1 MKDRRNIDDL
11 FQERFEQFEA
21 TPPADMWDRIESRMK
36 QEDDDRKVIPIW
48 WRYAGVAA
56 LIALLLT
63 TGTFVFDGEGADG
76 SDQLVDTNT
85 TEQLDPEQNLVNNE
99 LVDSNGNLLNDVTG
113 DLDTNVDSGKTNT
126 ETEDPIDRSREVIIE
141 PKTSNE
147 GVAVENS
154 KGSEGLE
161 VQERDAK
168 IMGAEEITTVQT
180 ENAVAVEENK
190 NATKEKTN
198 TQNYDPRIDTN
209 KEVSPANTQEA
220 VGIKNDTKSPFDS
233 QPANMENQT
242 VDGIDTD
249 QKATDPRIDTNTS
262 LKETST
268 VAVEKQK
275 EEVEGPV
282 EEAEVEENK
291 KSIFEAIAEEEAV
304 AATTPE
310 EKPDRSWEI
319 TPNVGPVYYD
329 GFGNGSAIDPVFAD
343 NGQSG
348 NVNLTYGVQVAY
360 NLNDR
365 LSVRSGV
372 NNVDLGY
379 TTDGVEIAEAPVGV
393 ALKSVDYG
401 GRSIVLTAFDKGT
414 LNNRPNSG
422 QGDPLA
428 NATLK
433 SSGGEAQLVQDLS
446 YYEIPLEVNYAL
458 LNNRFGIHMIGGFST
473 LVLGNN
479 EISVRDGAINE
490 IIGEANN
497 LNSVSFTTNVGLGF
511 NYKFSNRLKFNI
523 EPMFKYQLN
532 PYSDSSVDFN
542 PYYMGVYS
550 GLSFKF

>member
-11 FQERFEQFEA
+11 FQEGFEQFEA
-21 TPPADMWDRIESRMK
+21 TPPADMWDRIEARMK
-36 QEDDDRKVIPIW
+36 KEDDDRKVIPIW

-76 SDQLVDTNT
+76 SDQLVDTDT
-85 TEQLDPEQNLVNNE
+85 TEQLDPKQNLENKE
-99 LVDSNGNLLNDVTG
+99 PIDSNGDLSNEAIG
-113 DLDTNVDSGKTNT
+113 DSDTKIEAGETNT
-126 ETEDPIDRSREVIIE
+126 ETEDPIDRSKEMVIE

-154 KGSEGLE
+154 KEQKGLKF
-161 VQERDAK
+161 QERDSR
-168 IMGAEEITTVQT
+168 IEDTGEITTVQT

-190 NATKEKTN
+190 TSTKEKTN
-198 TQNYDPRIDTN
+198 TQNYDPRIDTT
-209 KEVSPANTQEA
+209 KEVSPANTEEA
-220 VGIKNDTKSPFDS
+220 VGVKNDTKSPSDS
-233 QPANMENQT
+233 QPTGIENQT
-242 VDGIDTD
+242 ADGINTD
-249 QKATDPRIDTNTS
+249 KEVTDPRIETNTS
-262 LKETST
+262 LEETTT
-268 VAVEKQK
+268 VAVEEQK

-282 EEAEVEENK
+282 EEAEAEENK
-291 KSIFEAIAEEEAV
+291 KSIFDAIAEEEAV

-329 GFGNGSAIDPVFAD
+329 GFGDGSAIDPVFAD

-365 LSVRSGV
+365 LSIRSGV

-401 GRSIVLTAFDKGT
+401 GRSVVLTAFDKGT